1 MGYIN
6 DLKKC
11 SNVDDYQNVFDNE
24 VRRLMNL
31 TILRGKDQKL
41 SERVNRL
48 KKEIEDVMKVNGLK
62 SELKVFD
69 FKKSNDLKTKFI
81 SKLKDV
87 RFYKDLMFMIAPFV
101 LILGLILTLLSIYQ
115 LNKVDGHSMD
125 PTLSD
130 KSYLIVNK
138 YAKLNRFDVVVAKE
152 LDSEGKPYS
161 VVKRI
166 IGMPGDVIEYKNDVL
181 YVNGTETDEPHI
193 KQYLDAWKENRLDK
207 EYSYDSDLQAKSL
220 LSLGFTTQD
229 KDLITKEL
237 NPDPSVFKV
246 EVPLTGYFLIGD
258 NRIVSRDSREVG
270 AFPRENIV
278 GKVIWNGFG

>member
-11 SNVDDYQNVFDNE
+11 SNANDYQNVFDNE
-24 VRRLMNL
+24 VRRLRNL
-31 TILRGKDQKL
+31 TILRNDDQKL

-48 KKEIEDVMKVNGLK
+48 KKEIEDVMKANDLK

-69 FKKSNDLKTKFI
+69 FKKSNDWKANLI
-81 SKLKDV
+81 SKIKDV
-87 RFYKDLMFMIAPFV
+87 GFYKNLMFMISPFV
-101 LILGLILTLLSIYQ
+101 LVLGLMLTLLSIYQ

-270 AFPRENIV
+270 AVPRENIV

>member
-11 SNVDDYQNVFDNE
+11 SNANDYQNVFDNE
-24 VRRLMNL
+24 VRRLRNL
-31 TILRGKDQKL
+31 TILRNDDKKL

-69 FKKSNDLKTKFI
+69 FKKSSDLKTKFI

-101 LILGLILTLLSIYQ
+101 LVLGLMLTLLSIYQ

>member
-6 DLKKC
+6 DLKRC
-11 SNVDDYQNVFDNE
+11 LTADDYQNVFDNE
-24 VRRLMNL
+24 VKRLRAL
-31 TILRGKDQKL
+31 TILRNDNQKL

-62 SELKVFD
+62 PELKVFD

-101 LILGLILTLLSIYQ
+101 LVLGLMLTLLSIYQ

>member
-11 SNVDDYQNVFDNE
+11 SNANDYQNVFDNE
-24 VRRLMNL
+24 VRRLRNL
-31 TILRGKDQKL
+31 TILRNDDQKL

-101 LILGLILTLLSIYQ
+101 LVLGLMLTLLSIYQ

>member
-11 SNVDDYQNVFDNE
+11 SNANDYQNVFDNE
-24 VRRLMNL
+24 VRRLRNL
-31 TILRGKDQKL
+31 TILRNDDQKL

-87 RFYKDLMFMIAPFV
+87 SFYKDLMFMIAPFV
-101 LILGLILTLLSIYQ
+101 LILGLMLTLLSIYQ

>member
-11 SNVDDYQNVFDNE
+11 SNANDYQNVFDNE
-24 VRRLMNL
+24 VRRLRNL
-31 TILRGKDQKL
+31 TILRNDDQKL

-69 FKKSNDLKTKFI
+69 FRKSNDLKTKFI

-101 LILGLILTLLSIYQ
+101 LVLGLMLTLLSIYQ

>member
-11 SNVDDYQNVFDNE
+11 SNANDYQNVFDNE
-24 VRRLMNL
+24 VRRLRNL
-31 TILRGKDQKL
+31 TILRNDDQKL

>member
-11 SNVDDYQNVFDNE
+11 SNANDYQNVFDNE
-24 VRRLMNL
+24 VRRLRNL
-31 TILRGKDQKL
+31 TILRNDDQKH

-87 RFYKDLMFMIAPFV
+87 SFYKDLMFMIAPFV
-101 LILGLILTLLSIYQ
+101 LILGLMLTLLSIYQ

>member
-11 SNVDDYQNVFDNE
+11 SNANDYQNVFDNE
-24 VRRLMNL
+24 VRRLRNL
-31 TILRGKDQKL
+31 TILRNDDQKL

-81 SKLKDV
+81 SKIKDV

-101 LILGLILTLLSIYQ
+101 LVLGLMLTLLSIYQ

-237 NPDPSVFKV
+237 NSDPSVFKV

>member
-11 SNVDDYQNVFDNE
+11 SKANDYQNVFDNE
-24 VRRLMNL
+24 VRRLRNL
-31 TILRGKDQKL
+31 TILRNDDQKL

-101 LILGLILTLLSIYQ
+101 LILGLMLTLLSIYQ

-278 GKVIWNGFG
+278 GKVIWNGFS

>member
-1 MGYIN
+1 MGYSN

-11 SNVDDYQNVFDNE
+11 SNANDYQNVFDNE

-31 TILRGKDQKL
+31 TILRNDEQKL
-41 SERVNRL
+41 CERVNRL

-87 RFYKDLMFMIAPFV
+87 SFYKDLMFMIAPFV
-101 LILGLILTLLSIYQ
+101 LILGLMLTLLSIYQ

>member
-11 SNVDDYQNVFDNE
+11 SNANDYQNVFDNE
-24 VRRLMNL
+24 VRRLRNL
-31 TILRGKDQKL
+31 TILRNDDQKL

-48 KKEIEDVMKVNGLK
+48 KKEIEDVMKANDLK

-69 FKKSNDLKTKFI
+69 FKKSNDWKANLI
-81 SKLKDV
+81 SKIEDV
-87 RFYKDLMFMIAPFV
+87 GFYKNLMFMISPFV
-101 LILGLILTLLSIYQ
+101 LVLGLMLTLLSIYQ

>member
-11 SNVDDYQNVFDNE
+11 SNANDYQNVFDNE
-24 VRRLMNL
+24 VRRLRNL
-31 TILRGKDQKL
+31 TILRNDDQKL

-101 LILGLILTLLSIYQ
+101 LVLGLMLTLLSIYQ

-130 KSYLIVNK
+130 KSYLIVSK

>member
-1 MGYIN
+1 MGYSN

-11 SNVDDYQNVFDNE
+11 SNANDYQNVFDNE

-31 TILRGKDQKL
+31 TILRNDEQKL

-62 SELKVFD
+62 PELKVFD

-101 LILGLILTLLSIYQ
+101 LILGLMLTLLSIYQ

>member
-11 SNVDDYQNVFDNE
+11 SNANDYQNVFDNE
-24 VRRLMNL
+24 VRRLRNL
-31 TILRGKDQKL
+31 TILRNDDQKL

-101 LILGLILTLLSIYQ
+101 LILGLMLTLLSIYQ

>member
-6 DLKKC
+6 DLKRC
-11 SNVDDYQNVFDNE
+11 STADDYQNVFDNE
-24 VRRLMNL
+24 VKRLMAL
-31 TILRGKDQKL
+31 TILKNDNQKL

-48 KKEIEDVMKVNGLK
+48 KKEIEDVMASKDLD
-62 SELKVFD
+62 SELVVLD
-69 FKKSNDLKTKFI
+69 FKRSNDLKSKII
-81 SKLKDV
+81 SKVKDV
-87 RFYKDLMFMIAPFV
+87 GFYKDLMFPLAPFV
-101 LILGLILTLLSIYQ
+101 LILGLMLPLASVFQ

-130 KSYLIVNK
+130 NSYLIVNK
-138 YAKLNRFDVVVAKE
+138 YANLNRFDVVVAKE

-181 YVNGTETDEPHI
+181 YVNGNETDEPYI
-193 KQYLDAWKENRLDK
+193 KQYLDAWKENRLEK
-207 EYSYDSDLQAKSL
+207 EYSYDSDLQTKSL

-229 KDLITKEL
+229 RDLITKEL
-237 NPDPSVFKV
+237 NPDPINFRV

-258 NRIVSRDSREVG
+258 NRIVSKDSREVG

-278 GKVIWNGFG
+278 GKVIWTGFG

>member
-11 SNVDDYQNVFDNE
+11 STADDYQNVFDNE
-24 VRRLMNL
+24 VKRLRAL
-31 TILRGKDQKL
+31 TILRNDNQKL

-48 KKEIEDVMKVNGLK
+48 KKEIEDVMKSKDLDSKLVVL
-62 SELKVFD
+62 D
-69 FKKSNDLKTKFI
+69 FKGSND
-81 SKLKDV
+81 SKSRLMSKIKDTG
-87 RFYKDLMFMIAPFV
+87 FYKDLMFAIAPFV
-101 LILGLILTLLSIYQ
+101 LIFGVLLTLTSVFQ

-130 KSYLIVNK
+130 NSYLIVNK
-138 YAKLNRFDVVVAKE
+138 YSNLNRFDVVVAKE
-152 LDSEGKPYS
+152 LDSKGNPYS

-181 YVNGTETDEPHI
+181 YVNGTETDEPYI
-193 KQYLDAWKENRLDK
+193 KRYLDAWKENRLEK
-207 EYSYDSDLQAKSL
+207 EYSYDSDLQTKSL

-229 KDLITKEL
+229 RDLITKEL
-237 NPDPSVFKV
+237 NPDPTNFRV

-258 NRIVSRDSREVG
+258 NRIVSKDSREVG

-278 GKVIWNGFG
+278 GKVIWSGFG

>member
-11 SNVDDYQNVFDNE
+11 SNANDYQNVFDNE
-24 VRRLMNL
+24 VRRLRNL
-31 TILRGKDQKL
+31 TILRNDEQKL

-101 LILGLILTLLSIYQ
+101 LILGLMLTLLSIYQ

-138 YAKLNRFDVVVAKE
+138 YSKLNRFDVVVAKE

>member
-6 DLKKC
+6 DLKRC
-11 SNVDDYQNVFDNE
+11 STADDYQNVFDNE
-24 VRRLMNL
+24 IKRLRTL
-31 TILRGKDQKL
+31 TILRNDNQKL

-48 KKEIEDVMKVNGLK
+48 KKEIEDVMASKDLD
-62 SELKVFD
+62 SELVVLD
-69 FKKSNDLKTKFI
+69 FKRSNDLKSRLM
-81 SKLKDV
+81 SKIKDTS
-87 RFYKDLMFMIAPFV
+87 FYKDLMFAIAPFV
-101 LILGLILTLLSIYQ
+101 LILGLFLTLTSVFQ

-130 KSYLIVNK
+130 NSYLIVNK
-138 YAKLNRFDVVVAKE
+138 YANLNRFDIVVAKE
-152 LDSEGKPYS
+152 LDSKGNPYS

-181 YVNGTETDEPHI
+181 YVNGNETDEPYI
-193 KQYLDAWKENRLDK
+193 KQYLDAWKENRLEK
-207 EYSYDSDLQAKSL
+207 EYSYDSDLQTKSL

-229 KDLITKEL
+229 RDLITKEL
-237 NPDPSVFKV
+237 NPDPINFRV

-258 NRIVSRDSREVG
+258 NRIVSKDSREVG

-278 GKVIWNGFG
+278 GKVIWTGFG

>member
-11 SNVDDYQNVFDNE
+11 SNANDYQNVFDNE

-31 TILRGKDQKL
+31 TILRNDDQKL

-101 LILGLILTLLSIYQ
+101 LVLGLMLTLLSIYQ

-193 KQYLDAWKENRLDK
+193 KQYLDSWKENRLDK

>member
-6 DLKKC
+6 DLKRC
-11 SNVDDYQNVFDNE
+11 STADDYQNVFDNE
-24 VRRLMNL
+24 VKRLRAL
-31 TILRGKDQKL
+31 TILRNDNQKL

-62 SELKVFD
+62 PELKVFD

-87 RFYKDLMFMIAPFV
+87 RFYKDLTFMIAPFV
-101 LILGLILTLLSIYQ
+101 LVLGLMLTLLSIYQ

-237 NPDPSVFKV
+237 NSDPSVFKV

>member
-11 SNVDDYQNVFDNE
+11 SNANDYQNVFDNE
-24 VRRLMNL
+24 FRRLRNL
-31 TILRGKDQKL
+31 TILRNDEQKL

-101 LILGLILTLLSIYQ
+101 LVLGLMLTLLSIYQ

-220 LSLGFTTQD
+220 LSLGFTTQN

>member
-1 MGYIN
+1 MGYSN

-11 SNVDDYQNVFDNE
+11 SNANDYQNVFDNE

-31 TILRGKDQKL
+31 TILRNDEQKL

-87 RFYKDLMFMIAPFV
+87 SFYKDLMFMIAPFV
-101 LILGLILTLLSIYQ
+101 LILGLMLTLLSIYQ

-220 LSLGFTTQD
+220 LSLAFTTQD

>member
-11 SNVDDYQNVFDNE
+11 STADDYQNVFDNE
-24 VRRLMNL
+24 VKRLRTL
-31 TILRGKDQKL
+31 TILRNDNQKL

-48 KKEIEDVMKVNGLK
+48 KKEIEDVMVSKDLD
-62 SELKVFD
+62 SELVVLD
-69 FKKSNDLKTKFI
+69 FKGSNDLKSRFM
-81 SKLKDV
+81 SKIKDTN
-87 RFYKDLMFMIAPFV
+87 FYKDLMFALAPFV
-101 LILGLILTLLSIYQ
+101 LILGLMLTLTSVFQ

-130 KSYLIVNK
+130 NSYLIVNK
-138 YAKLNRFDVVVAKE
+138 YANLNRFDVVVAKE
-152 LDSEGKPYS
+152 LDSKGKPYS

-181 YVNGTETDEPHI
+181 YVNGTETDEPYI
-193 KQYLDAWKENRLDK
+193 KQYLDAWKENRLEK
-207 EYSYDSDLQAKSL
+207 EYSYDSDLQTKSL

-229 KDLITKEL
+229 RDLITKEL
-237 NPDPSVFKV
+237 NPDPINFRV

-258 NRIVSRDSREVG
+258 NRIVSKDSREVG

>member
-11 SNVDDYQNVFDNE
+11 SNANDYQNVFDNE
-24 VRRLMNL
+24 VRRLRNL
-31 TILRGKDQKL
+31 TILRNDDQKL

-48 KKEIEDVMKVNGLK
+48 KKEIEDLMKSKDLD
-62 SELKVFD
+62 SELVVLD
-69 FKKSNDLKTKFI
+69 FKSSNDLK
-81 SKLKDV
+81 SKLMSKIKDV
-87 RFYKDLMFMIAPFV
+87 GFYKNLMFMIAPFV
-101 LILGLILTLLSIYQ
+101 LVLGLMLTLLSIYQ

-193 KQYLDAWKENRLDK
+193 KQYLDSWKENRLDK

>member
-1 MGYIN
+1 MGYSN

-11 SNVDDYQNVFDNE
+11 SNANDYQNVFDNE

-31 TILRGKDQKL
+31 TILRNDEQKL

-87 RFYKDLMFMIAPFV
+87 SFYKDLMFMIAPFV
-101 LILGLILTLLSIYQ
+101 LILGLMLTLLSIYQ

>member
-11 SNVDDYQNVFDNE
+11 SNANDYQNVFDNE
-24 VRRLMNL
+24 VRRLMTL
-31 TILRGKDQKL
+31 TIFRKDDEKL
-41 SERVNRL
+41 SKRVNRL
-48 KKEIEDVMKVNGLK
+48 KKEIEDVMKANDLK
-62 SELKVFD
+62 SELKDFD

>member
-6 DLKKC
+6 DLKRC
-11 SNVDDYQNVFDNE
+11 STADDYQNVFDNE
-24 VRRLMNL
+24 VKRLMAL
-31 TILRGKDQKL
+31 TILKNDNQKL

-48 KKEIEDVMKVNGLK
+48 KKEIEDVMASKDLD
-62 SELKVFD
+62 SELVVLD
-69 FKKSNDLKTKFI
+69 FKRSNDLKSKII
-81 SKLKDV
+81 SKVKDV
-87 RFYKDLMFMIAPFV
+87 GFYKDLMFALAPFV
-101 LILGLILTLLSIYQ
+101 LILGLMLPLASVFQ

-130 KSYLIVNK
+130 NSYLIVNK
-138 YAKLNRFDVVVAKE
+138 YANLNRFDVVVAKE

-181 YVNGTETDEPHI
+181 YVNGNETDEPYI
-193 KQYLDAWKENRLDK
+193 KQYLDAWKENRLEK
-207 EYSYDSDLQAKSL
+207 EYSYDSDLQTKSL

-229 KDLITKEL
+229 RDLITKEL
-237 NPDPSVFKV
+237 NPDPINFRV

-258 NRIVSRDSREVG
+258 NRIVSKDSREVG

-278 GKVIWNGFG
+278 GKVIWTGFG

>member
-11 SNVDDYQNVFDNE
+11 SNANDYQNVFDNE
-24 VRRLMNL
+24 VRRLRNL
-31 TILRGKDQKL
+31 TILRNDDQKL

-81 SKLKDV
+81 SKIKDV

-101 LILGLILTLLSIYQ
+101 LVLGLMLILLSIYQ

>member
-11 SNVDDYQNVFDNE
+11 SNANDYQNVFDNE
-24 VRRLMNL
+24 VRRLRNL
-31 TILRGKDQKL
+31 TILRNDDQRF

-101 LILGLILTLLSIYQ
+101 LVLGLMLTLLSIYQ

-207 EYSYDSDLQAKSL
+207 DYSYDSDLQAKSL

>member
-11 SNVDDYQNVFDNE
+11 STADDYQNVFDNE

-31 TILRGKDQKL
+31 TILRGNDQKL

-48 KKEIEDVMKVNGLK
+48 KKEIEAVMESNNLK

-69 FKKSNDLKTKFI
+69 FKKSNDLKTKLI
-81 SKLKDV
+81 SKFKDV
-87 RFYKDLMFMIAPFV
+87 NFYKELMFMIAPFILV
-101 LILGLILTLLSIYQ
+101 LGLMLTVLSIYQ

-181 YVNGTETDEPHI
+181 YVNGTETDEPYI
-193 KQYLDAWKENRLDK
+193 KQYLDAWKENRLEK
-207 EYSYDSDLQAKSL
+207 EYSYDSNLQTKAL

-229 KDLITKEL
+229 RDLITKEL
-237 NPDPSVFKV
+237 NSDPSNFRV
-246 EVPLTGYFLIGD
+246 EVPFTGYFLIGD
-258 NRIVSRDSREVG
+258 NRIVSKDSREVG

-278 GKVIWNGFG
+278 GKVIWISSK

>member
-6 DLKKC
+6 DLKRC
-11 SNVDDYQNVFDNE
+11 STADDYQNVFDNE
-24 VRRLMNL
+24 VKRLRAL
-31 TILRGKDQKL
+31 TILRNDNQKL

-62 SELKVFD
+62 PELKVFN

-87 RFYKDLMFMIAPFV
+87 RFYKDLTFMIAPFV
-101 LILGLILTLLSIYQ
+101 LVLGLMLTLLSIYQ

-237 NPDPSVFKV
+237 NSDPSVFKV

>member
-11 SNVDDYQNVFDNE
+11 SNANDYQNVFDNE
-24 VRRLMNL
+24 VRRLRNL
-31 TILRGKDQKL
+31 TILRNDEQKL

-48 KKEIEDVMKVNGLK
+48 KKEIEDVMKANDLK

-101 LILGLILTLLSIYQ
+101 LVLGLMLTLLSIYQ

-138 YAKLNRFDVVVAKE
+138 YSKLNRFDVVVAKE

>member
-11 SNVDDYQNVFDNE
+11 SNANDYQNVFDNE
-24 VRRLMNL
+24 VRRLRNL
-31 TILRGKDQKL
+31 TILRNDDQKL

-101 LILGLILTLLSIYQ
+101 LVLGLMLTLLSIYQ

-246 EVPLTGYFLIGD
+246 EVPLMGYFLIGD

>member
-11 SNVDDYQNVFDNE
+11 STADDYQNVFDNE
-24 VRRLMNL
+24 VKRLRAL
-31 TILRGKDQKL
+31 TSLRNDNQKL
-41 SERVNRL
+41 TERVNRL
-48 KKEIEDVMKVNGLK
+48 KKEIEDVMASKDLD
-62 SELKVFD
+62 SELVVLD
-69 FKKSNDLKTKFI
+69 FKHSNDLKSRLM
-81 SKLKDV
+81 SKIKDTG
-87 RFYKDLMFMIAPFV
+87 FYKDLMFAIAPLV
-101 LILGLILTLLSIYQ
+101 LILGLMLTLTSVFQ

-130 KSYLIVNK
+130 NSYLIVNK
-138 YAKLNRFDVVVAKE
+138 YSNLNRFDVVVAKE
-152 LDSEGKPYS
+152 LDSKGNPYS

-181 YVNGTETDEPHI
+181 YVNGTETDEPYI
-193 KQYLDAWKENRLDK
+193 KQYLDAWKENRLEK
-207 EYSYDSDLQAKSL
+207 EYSYDSDLQTKSL

-229 KDLITKEL
+229 RDLITKDL
-237 NPDPSVFKV
+237 NPDPTNFRV

-258 NRIVSRDSREVG
+258 NRIVSKDSREVG

-278 GKVIWNGFG
+278 GKVIWSGFG

>member
-11 SNVDDYQNVFDNE
+11 SNANDYQNVFDNE
-24 VRRLMNL
+24 VRRLRNL
-31 TILRGKDQKL
+31 TILRNDDQKL

-69 FKKSNDLKTKFI
+69 FRKSNDLKTKFI

-101 LILGLILTLLSIYQ
+101 LVLGLMLTLLSIYQ

-181 YVNGTETDEPHI
+181 YVNGTETDEPYI
-193 KQYLDAWKENRLDK
+193 KQYLDAWKENCLDK